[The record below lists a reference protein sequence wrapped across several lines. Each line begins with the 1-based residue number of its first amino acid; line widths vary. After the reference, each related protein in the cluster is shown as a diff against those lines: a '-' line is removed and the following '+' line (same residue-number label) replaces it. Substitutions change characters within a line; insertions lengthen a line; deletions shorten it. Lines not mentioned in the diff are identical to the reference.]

1 MKNALNNSQRV
12 AAITMDDEMV
22 FFSCQHCTS
31 PSFVFRYKLHWA
43 VASLASVHK
52 IADDIKRLASRA
64 NLVCVQYP
72 AELQQPFE
80 NAGSPLFYSRNVV
93 VSYNNNMDYFCHLM
107 NALFFCVEECEGGFV
122 SYTDADMKEF
132 VQINHG
138 KRSVRVIDIAH
149 KNGEKGIV
157 RIRSTV

>member
-1 MKNALNNSQRV
+1 MQIALNNSQRV
-12 AAITMDDEMV
+12 TAITVDNEMV
-22 FFSCQHCTS
+22 LFSCRSNST
-31 PSFVFRYKLHWA
+31 PTFVFRYKLHWA

-52 IADDIKRLASRA
+52 ITDDIKRLASRA

-80 NAGSPLFYSRNVV
+80 SAGSPLFYSRNVA
-93 VSYNNNMDYFCHLM
+93 VSHDSNMDYFCHLM
-107 NALFFCVEECEGGFV
+107 NAMFYCVEECEGGFV

-138 KRSVRVIDIAH
+138 KRSVRVIDTAH

-157 RIRSTV
+157 RKNGTI